1 MNEHFTKSQYDQLL
15 FTFFFMFVS
24 SAERY
29 SLENFNG
36 SWRVI
41 PMDF

>member
-1 MNEHFTKSQYDQLL
+1 MNEHFTKSRYDCLL
-15 FTFFFMFVS
+15 FTFFFVFVS
-24 SAERY
+24 PAEHC

-41 PMDF
+41 DADF